1 MKKNKNLFSY
11 VLFIV
16 VTIMAVFRYFKSQ
29 DRVNLTNEDLTKEV
43 HVLCSYDVQEDY
55 IYLYFDD
62 AIVGIIDKSSSF
74 DVKSLDNYINKE
86 LKVYHIETNE
96 VDIDFEVVVLNYEDT
111 DIHSL
116 DMFINEA
123 KRMQNINLFFIF
135 FFPLLLVISLFVN
148 SNFLKKKIRD
158 KKEKKINLD
167 DPVTR
172 SNYDKIR
179 GAILYRNNGYV
190 LSNKLDVDDD
200 AFALLLP
207 KVLFDITSEKE
218 LKVIKDN
225 EDGYIISFKINDE
238 LFFEYSVKND
248 HDEESIYITFS
259 YPSGRG
265 IEQEELSLLKEE
277 LERYN
282 SLNRV
287 NIKIENK

>member
-1 MKKNKNLFSY
+1 MKKNKNIFTYL
-11 VLFIV
+11 LFIV
-16 VTIMAVFRYFKSQ
+16 VIIMAAVRYVKSQ
-29 DRVNLTNEDLTKEV
+29 DRVNLTNEDLTLDTY
-43 HVLCSYDVQEDY
+43 VLASYDEQEDY
-55 IYLYFDD
+55 IYLYFDG
-62 AIVGIIDKSSSF
+62 AVVGIIDKSSSF
-74 DVKSLDNYINKE
+74 DVKSLDNYIDKE
-86 LKVYHIETNE
+86 LNVYYIDTNE

-135 FFPLLLVISLFVN
+135 FFPLLFVVSLFFN
-148 SNFLKKKIRD
+148 SNFLQKKIRD

-200 AFALLLP
+200 TFALLLP

-218 LKVIKDN
+218 LKVIKEAD
-225 EDGYIISFKINDE
+225 DGYIISFKVNNE
-238 LFFEYSVKND
+238 LFFEYTIKDKNND
-248 HDEESIYITFS
+248 ATIGITYS
-259 YPSGRG
+259 YPSERR
-265 IEQEELSLLKEE
+265 IEQEELSLLKDE

-282 SLNRV
+282 SMNNT
-287 NIKIENK
+287 NIKIWD

>member
-1 MKKNKNLFSY
+1 MKKNKNIFTYL
-11 VLFIV
+11 LFIV
-16 VTIMAVFRYFKSQ
+16 VIIMAAVRYVKSQ
-29 DRVNLTNEDLTKEV
+29 DRVNLTNEDLTLDTY
-43 HVLCSYDVQEDY
+43 VLASYDEQEDY
-55 IYLYFDD
+55 IYLYFDG
-62 AIVGIIDKSSSF
+62 AVVGIIDKSSSF
-74 DVKSLDNYINKE
+74 DVKSLDNYIDKE
-86 LKVYHIETNE
+86 LNVYYIDTNE

-135 FFPLLLVISLFVN
+135 FFPLLLVVSLFFN
-148 SNFLKKKIRD
+148 SNFLQKKIRD

-200 AFALLLP
+200 VIALLLP
-207 KVLFDITSEKE
+207 KVLFDITNENE

-225 EDGYIISFKINDE
+225 EDGYIISFKVRDE
-238 LFFEYSVKND
+238 LFFEYTLK
-248 HDEESIYITFS
+248 DEDNNASMFITYS
-259 YPSGRG
+259 YPSERK
-265 IEQEELSLLKEE
+265 IEDDELNLLKEE
-277 LERYN
+277 LDRFN
-282 SLNRV
+282 SLNRT
-287 NIKIENK
+287 NIKIKE